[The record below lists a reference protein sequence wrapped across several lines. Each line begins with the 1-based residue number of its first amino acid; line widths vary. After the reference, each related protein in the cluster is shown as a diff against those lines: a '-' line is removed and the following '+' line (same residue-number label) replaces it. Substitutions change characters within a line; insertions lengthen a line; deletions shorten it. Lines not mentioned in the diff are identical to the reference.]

1 MKNLGH
7 LWGCRPITLVLR
19 MKRQE
24 DFKIKASLGYT
35 EDGAELHPLRR

>member
-1 MKNLGH
+1 MNSLGQ
-7 LWGCRPITLVLR
+7 LWGCRPIALVLR

-35 EDGAELHPLRR
+35 EDGAELHALRR